1 MIGVEYVASEGR
13 VIQKMGPLGRV
24 YPYFL
29 KGIMG
34 GSSLFFTVVCAS
46 LFRYHIPVFF
56 IVFLSFVPVLSI
68 VTIAETL

>member
-1 MIGVEYVASEGR
+1 MWLQRGESSKKWDHWGESTLI
-13 VIQKMGPLGRV
+13 
-24 YPYFL
+24 L

-46 LFRYHIPVFF
+46 LFGYHIPVFF